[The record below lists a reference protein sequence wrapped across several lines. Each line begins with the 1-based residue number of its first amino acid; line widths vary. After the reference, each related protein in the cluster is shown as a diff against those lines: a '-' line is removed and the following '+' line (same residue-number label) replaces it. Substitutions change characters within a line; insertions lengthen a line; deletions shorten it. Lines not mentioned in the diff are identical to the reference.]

1 MRRTDLIVA
10 VDPASGPDPS
20 ELEDTVVTLVPES
33 WDATRL
39 VRVVGRTRSLVSGM
53 VVVGWSGPRELRLVR
68 GRDVD
73 RLCRVADLVAS
84 AVAPVAGPD
93 PRRHPATRHPLTLTN
108 VPDGQRLFD
117 ELATGRKIVVAEL
130 APSGPDAVQ
139 RWLRVLA
146 AVAERVVDVERCG
159 PGGAPRDRHPA

>member
-20 ELEDTVVTLVPES
+20 ELEDIVVTLVPES

-39 VRVVGRTRSLVSGM
+39 VRVVGRTRNLVSGI
-53 VVVGWSGPRELRLVR
+53 VVVGWSGPGELRLVR

-93 PRRHPATRHPLTLTN
+93 PRRHPLTLTN

-117 ELATGRKIVVAEL
+117 ELATGRKVVVAEL

-146 AVAERVVDVERCG
+146 AVAERVVEVEMCDT
-159 PGGAPRDRHPA
+159 GGVPRDRHPA